1 MDYLKENSLDL
12 VEECGYTEWDEATTK
27 RVTNWINTVA
37 TMQDPKV
44 STVNEVAETV
54 VANVTEDAPKVDPTD
69 PFAEVASEDENLPF

>member
-54 VANVTEDAPKVDPTD
+54 AVNVTEAAPKVDPTD
-69 PFAEVASEDENLPF
+69 PFAEVAGEDENLPF